1 MNVLCPKHARGTEVV
16 RAVRGSR
23 TSQVRGPGSRRR
35 PTCVRGV
42 QASSKRGVVGVI
54 SRKMYKWFAW
64 FAVRALLRSGGPD
77 GGLTSAILLTLL
89 T

>member
-1 MNVLCPKHARGTEVV
+1 V
-16 RAVRGSR
+16 REG
-23 TSQVRGPGSRRR
+23 
-35 PTCVRGV
+35 C
-42 QASSKRGVVGVI
+42 ASSKRGVVGVI